1 MNLNNINKILSIVDR
16 MRDVVCVCINEVIH
30 NLTHKEGTN
39 NKISNYCGALIIK
52 VSVKN
57 RFIEKVLTSD
67 GDLLISGTSKHPL
80 NLPHNFAPTS
90 GSRQSICRTKPH
102 GVSQINSN
110 GGYFKERNTNWDTVK
125 RNQQSDKARYTYPMS
140 THNVVKS
147 TSLTWYLCKFM
158 TWRVSN

>member
-1 MNLNNINKILSIVDR
+1 MNSNNINKILSIVDR

-39 NKISNYCGALIIK
+39 NKISNYRGALIIK

-110 GGYFKERNTNWDTVK
+110 GGYFKERNISAASRTDSCNARHLEMTV
-125 RNQQSDKARYTYPMS
+125 T
-140 THNVVKS
+140 
-147 TSLTWYLCKFM
+147 
-158 TWRVSN
+158 